1 MGNRF
6 ITTFGNEPI
15 FGESIRIPEY
25 MSRWTGSEH
34 TGTVTSVAWHPDGT
48 LLASGSEDHVLLIW
62 HGKRGSVL
70 FRFYGHEGPM
80 YNVAWSPDGR
90 RIASCG
96 GSGRKGELF
105 VWDAKLGTRVQV
117 LEGHTSPV
125 FSVVWSSD
133 GTHLVSGGTDGAL
146 HWWDLEQGEKL
157 DTVQAHKGWVHSL
170 RLSPDGKVVAST
182 GEDGEIMLWELHS
195 HRHLVTLRRD
205 RPYERLKITG
215 TTGLSEAQ
223 RVTLR
228 SLGAVDGKAAQSSLW
243 MQPCSKRFTSISAL
257 V

>member
-1 MGNRF
+1 MRGVPVAFVIRPSSK
-6 ITTFGNEPI
+6 PI
-15 FGESIRIPEY
+15 CLIR
-25 MSRWTGSEH
+25 
-34 TGTVTSVAWHPDGT
+34 
-48 LLASGSEDHVLLIW
+48 

-70 FRFYGHEGPM
+70 FRFYGHEGPIN
-80 YNVAWSPDGR
+80 NVAWSPDGR

-105 VWDAKLGTRVQV
+105 VWDAKLETRVQV

-133 GTHLVSGGTDGAL
+133 GTHLVSGWTDGAL

-170 RLSPDGKVVAST
+170 RLNPDGKVVAST

-205 RPYERLKITG
+205 RPYERRNITG

-223 RVTLR
+223 RVILR
-228 SLGAVDGKAAQSSLW
+228 LLGAVDGKAAKSSLW